1 MKKIIVTIGLLIVL
15 ATTLCGCNT
24 DVPYKEPTIHN
35 NEYFDETLSYDQYGN
50 ITQRIIT
57 NKKTNNSYIYTYYY
71 IRDNG
76 TFLLSKTVIATIDE
90 TGAITVTEEE

>member
-1 MKKIIVTIGLLIVL
+1 MKKIIVTIGILFVL
-15 ATTLCGCNT
+15 VTTLCGCNT
-24 DVPYKEPTIHN
+24 EPYKEPTIHN

-71 IRDNG
+71 IYENG
-76 TFLLSKTVIATIDE
+76 YFLLSKTEITTIDE
-90 TGAITVTEEE
+90 TGTITVTEEE